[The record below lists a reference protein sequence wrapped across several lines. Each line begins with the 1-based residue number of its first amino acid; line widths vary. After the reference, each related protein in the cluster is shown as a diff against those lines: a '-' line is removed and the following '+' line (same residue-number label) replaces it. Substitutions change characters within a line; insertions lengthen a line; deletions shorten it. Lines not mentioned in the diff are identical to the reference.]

1 MDKIERVGPPE
12 AVGVPDGLYSFVVKL
27 NEPPAGHWIYVFRIV
42 ASPSKGEID
51 SDRVVFD
58 RERGLLFASEEQLVP
73 EWIRYIDLWI
83 TEANAQVAADE
94 AAEEKRRAETAGHIA
109 SQTRPEGGRSPRRT
123 WPFEPRDPATR
134 RGPSESYR

>member
-12 AVGVPDGLYSFVVKL
+12 AVGVSDGLYSFEVKL
-27 NEPPAGHWIYVFRIV
+27 NEPPAAHWIYVFRIV
-42 ASPSKGEID
+42 ANPSKGEID

-58 RERGLLFASEEQLVP
+58 RERGLLFASEEPLVP

-94 AAEEKRRAETAGHIA
+94 AAAEKRRAETEA
-109 SQTRPEGGRSPRRT
+109 RDRRDALLKQVN
-123 WPFEPRDPATR
+123 EK
-134 RGPSESYR
+134 YKNL

>member
-12 AVGVPDGLYSFVVKL
+12 AVGVSDGLYSFEVKL

-42 ASPSKGEID
+42 ANPSKGEID

-58 RERGLLFASEEQLVP
+58 RERGLLFASEEPLVP

-83 TEANAQVAADE
+83 AEANAQVAADE
-94 AAEEKRRAETAGHIA
+94 AAAEKRRAETEA
-109 SQTRPEGGRSPRRT
+109 RDRRDALLKQVN
-123 WPFEPRDPATR
+123 EK
-134 RGPSESYR
+134 YKNL